1 VFYLLLAIHV
11 LMGVATAGVAL
22 ASGNIAMKLSPA
34 GEATSFLA
42 ASSVVSASCAA
53 LAPLVGG
60 LCADFFAAH
69 ELNLSFTWKTNVNAV
84 TVQVLNFHAWT
95 LLFGLAFL
103 VGLVSLRQLSFVQET
118 AGTVNP
124 LLMRDL
130 LLEARQAVR
139 GLSSVAGLVRVGRV
153 PPWLAR
159 SRIPKGTSR

>member
-1 VFYLLLAIHV
+1 
-11 LMGVATAGVAL
+11 
-22 ASGNIAMKLSPA
+22 
-34 GEATSFLA
+34 
-42 ASSVVSASCAA
+42 
-53 LAPLVGG
+53 
-60 LCADFFAAH
+60 
-69 ELNLSFTWKTNVNAV
+69 LNLSFTWKTNVNAV

-95 LLFGLAFL
+95 FLFGLAFL